1 VSAKSGAALLPIAA
15 LRPYGVDMLMMMRAV
30 RKSKKWLE
38 SRWTRIARRTRN
50 SRIARKYGLASK
62 LDRLRRFV
70 MRELVARFRRSRRRL
85 VGDERAFRRTAER
98 ERGGI
103 SSAEA
108 AAAFARGEIKGG
120 THGGKAVHFDGP
132 EHQRPNLDEP
142 MPRVARRPR
151 GNGHM
156 AERRS
161 N

>member
-1 VSAKSGAALLPIAA
+1 MQTMKS
-15 LRPYGVDMLMMMRAV
+15 VV
-30 RKSKKWLE
+30 RKSKE
-38 SRWTRIARRTRN
+38 RFEARLARLVRRVRN
-50 SRIARKYGLASK
+50 SRAAQRIGLTSQ
-62 LDRLRRFV
+62 LERWQNFF
-70 MRELVARFRRSRRRL
+70 MREVVARVRRSRRHI
-85 VGDERAFRRTAER
+85 VGDERALRRAAER
-98 ERGGI
+98 ENGGI

-132 EHQRPNLDEP
+132 EHQRPTLDEP
-142 MPRVARRPR
+142 AARVARHPR